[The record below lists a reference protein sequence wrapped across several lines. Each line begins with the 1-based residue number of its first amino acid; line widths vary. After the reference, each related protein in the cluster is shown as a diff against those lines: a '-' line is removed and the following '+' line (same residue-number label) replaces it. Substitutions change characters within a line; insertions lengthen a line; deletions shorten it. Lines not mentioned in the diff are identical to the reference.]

1 MARIRSYV
9 LRSFV
14 GLLLSFCLNAQT
26 GPLFHGCA
34 IEGDATQTTRSDPA
48 LNLLKNRT
56 NSPSDFET
64 THFDDL
70 AAMEVPDGVSKKRR
84 DHWPSETLQAVE
96 AQERRAVRVTGF
108 FLKVKLEGPESPN
121 CHGDNQGDRD
131 FHIWLANSA
140 DDERSDAVVVELTP
154 RIRAQHPSWSRTNLN
169 RLIANKTRVRVSGW
183 VLLDPEHP
191 DQVGKTRVTIWE
203 IHPIMVIEVFSGG
216 QWRGL

>member
-26 GPLFHGCA
+26 GPLFHGCV

-70 AAMEVPDGVSKKRR
+70 AAMEVPDGVSKKHR

-154 RIRAQHPSWSRTNLN
+154 RIRAQHPGWSKTKPEPSKSRTKPGYASADGYCSIPSIRIRSERPGLP
-169 RLIANKTRVRVSGW
+169 SG
-183 VLLDPEHP
+183 
-191 DQVGKTRVTIWE
+191 KSIR
-203 IHPIMVIEVFSGG
+203 S
-216 QWRGL
+216 